1 MPPTSKP
8 EEPEGGDSTI
18 ERENGDT
25 SASSSCES
33 SFINIQ
39 VNAMGAIKRKG
50 RPAEPQID

>member
-8 EEPEGGDSTI
+8 AEPEGGDSII

-33 SFINIQ
+33 SSINIQ